1 MNNEKLHITPY
12 SIAAENN
19 AGNGV
24 ISLFSNIN
32 LLPSDISLAGIIIIS
47 IINVVI
53 ISLLGLIIIIR

>member
-1 MNNEKLHITPY
+1 MNNEKLNITPY

-19 AGNGV
+19 AGSGV

-32 LLPSDISLAGIIIIS
+32 LLPSDISLSGIIIIS